1 MKLRKLTALATLVL
15 LSTAS
20 IAAVPTVSPQAAA
33 AADAINQDP
42 LMQKILAEAVSPE
55 GQKWRFNTQ
64 MEIVRIAS
72 PSRSEMRRQKE
83 IMRRFTQEWGFTPE
97 QVLTRLDG
105 YLPGAG
111 IQLVDGLPV
120 YNACVRIAGTYSK
133 Q

>member
-64 MEIVRIAS
+64 MEIVVLHPLLVRKCVVKRKSCAALRRNGALL
-72 PSRSEMRRQKE
+72 PNRS
-83 IMRRFTQEWGFTPE
+83 
-97 QVLTRLDG
+97 
-105 YLPGAG
+105 
-111 IQLVDGLPV
+111 
-120 YNACVRIAGTYSK
+120 
-133 Q
+133 